1 MYAWGSDLTEPK
13 LLWSRY
19 DEQGNLTQSKDP
31 ANKNDITE
39 EIQEVNKGKL
49 KSDT

>member
-19 DEQGNLTQSKDP
+19 DEQGNLTKQSDP
-31 ANKNDITE
+31 ANMDITE
-39 EIQEVNKGKL
+39 EIPEVNKGKL
-49 KSDT
+49 KSDN